1 MKGCRQHASPKC
13 KNLGSLSLSS
23 FPRFPAVGEFLG
35 EGGIEFPFP
44 PHKVLFR
51 REGKMR
57 SSRKEGRGGR
67 VNQRTAGRSRSRS
80 RSRGNITSSKPLP
93 RPTWHLVPLPRLI
106 PKNILVYIYPSSLPP
121 SVPRARSFL
130 LCERETSSIF
140 ESFSEIAIVL
150 FVSALLPAAAVR
162 RRILEEE
169 EKEEEKRGFSISSP
183 LALAPASIAQPVSAI
198 DSLCVVVTCI

>member
-44 PHKVLFR
+44 PIKYYSGGR
-51 REGKMR
+51 GKCDLR
-57 SSRKEGRGGR
+57 AKRGGR
-67 VNQRTAGRSRSRS
+67 LNQRTAGRSRSRS
-80 RSRGNITSSKPLP
+80 RSRGNITSRRGIWFPSRALSQRTFSFIYIH
-93 RPTWHLVPLPRLI
+93 RP
-106 PKNILVYIYPSSLPP
+106 SLPP
-121 SVPRARSFL
+121 SLPRARSFL

-150 FVSALLPAAAVR
+150 FVSALLPAAVGRR
-162 RRILEEE
+162 RRILEEG
-169 EKEEEKRGFSISSP
+169 KEGLFYFISVGPRSC
-183 LALAPASIAQPVSAI
+183 LHRTTSQ
-198 DSLCVVVTCI
+198 CH